1 VNGYDPDLH
10 EPQQRLN
17 AIDARLAQHEQTTRL
32 TLSVFSLLAG
42 LALALRVNVMP
53 HCATLLERLLRSLP

>member
-1 VNGYDPDLH
+1 MNGYDPDLH

-17 AIDARLAQHEQTTRL
+17 AIDARPAQHEQTTRL

>member
-1 VNGYDPDLH
+1 MDAYDPDLH

-42 LALALRVNVMP
+42 LALALLVNVIP